1 MSVQVPVL
9 GGMLVGCCGSPRGD
23 GLGVPLREHSLL
35 AAAVVALPCAVGLR
49 ISCKVEIYTY
59 EASQR
64 IGGRLLPRQELAY
77 VQGGLTGFRVAH
89 WCRCSQLVKH
99 EVPTCSPRNL
109 AGRIVPYWFRMCMCT

>member
-1 MSVQVPVL
+1 MYSKNPLHLVWFSRCNPPLNPQLMSVQVPVL

-64 IGGRLLPRQELAY
+64 IGGRLLPRQRSLRAY
-77 VQGGLTGFRVAH
+77 RGD
-89 WCRCSQLVKH
+89 
-99 EVPTCSPRNL
+99 
-109 AGRIVPYWFRMCMCT
+109 